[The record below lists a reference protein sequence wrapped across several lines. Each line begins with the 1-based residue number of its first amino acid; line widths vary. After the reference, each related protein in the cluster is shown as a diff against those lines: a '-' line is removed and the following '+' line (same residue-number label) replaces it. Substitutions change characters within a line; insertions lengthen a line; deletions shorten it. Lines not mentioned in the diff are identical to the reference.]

1 MTSLSSGLSRRGLL
15 QGIGMGIAFMPSLA
29 RAASNGLK
37 EINTLRAGEFT
48 WHPERSPTGPLAVIV
63 SLPRQ
68 RVHVYRNGIR
78 IAVSTCSSGKPGHE
92 TPTGV
97 FVILEK
103 DRDHHSS
110 TYDNAPMPNMNR
122 LTWSG
127 VALHAGNLPG
137 YPASHGCVRLPLEFS
152 SKLFGVTHLG
162 TPVIIAGAPGDA
174 TELIDPGLVLG
185 GLAAGQMREVVATQK
200 GPRRAPD
207 WNSGS
212 DMPLVSVIAS
222 SKDGLIMLTE
232 DGEAVAEAP
241 LTIRGGGALGSHV
254 YMFQSDDHVTG
265 AQWIDITRSVASGA
279 NFRGAGSTLD
289 RLTTTPEF
297 AAKMRLALHPGA
309 VLVLTDA
316 PLHPDSRSGRDFV
329 IIS

>member
-1 MTSLSSGLSRRGLL
+1 MTSLSSGLSRRWLL
-15 QGIGMGIAFMPSLA
+15 QGIGLGLAFMPFTA
-29 RAASNGLK
+29 RAASNGMK
-37 EINTLRAGEFT
+37 EIQALRPGEFT
-48 WHPERSPTGPLAVIV
+48 WHPERSPNGPLAVIV

-68 RVHVYRNGIR
+68 RVHVYRNGVR

-127 VALHAGNLPG
+127 IALHAGNLPG
-137 YPASHGCVRLPLEFS
+137 YPASHGCIRLPTAFS
-152 SKLFGVTHLG
+152 EKLFGVTHLG

-174 TELIDPGLVLG
+174 SELIDPGLVLG
-185 GLAAGQMREVVATQK
+185 GLAAGQMQQLVSAQK
-200 GPRRAPD
+200 GRKHPSD
-207 WNSGS
+207 WTGSGAQ
-212 DMPLVSVIAS
+212 PVVSVIAS
-222 SKDGLIMLTE
+222 SSDRVIMLTE
-232 DGEAVAEAP
+232 NGHVRAQAP
-241 LTIRGGGALGSHV
+241 LYISGSSALGSHV
-254 YMFQSDDHVTG
+254 YMFQSADATG
-265 AQWIDITRSVASGA
+265 AQWIDITRSVSSGA
-279 NFRGAGSTLD
+279 NFRGASSPLE

-297 AAKMRLALHPGA
+297 AANLQALLHPGA

-316 PLHPDSRSGRDFV
+316 PLHPDTRSGRDFV
-329 IIS
+329 IMS